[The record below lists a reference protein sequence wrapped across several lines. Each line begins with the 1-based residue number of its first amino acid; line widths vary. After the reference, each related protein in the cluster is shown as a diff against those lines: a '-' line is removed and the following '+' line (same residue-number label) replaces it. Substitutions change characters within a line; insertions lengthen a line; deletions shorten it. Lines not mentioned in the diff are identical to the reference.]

1 MPGLY
6 LSPDIPRICLTSISS
21 SSIHQGNQYVLSL
34 LIPSPSIALLL
45 YQLAIRPLGASFIIE
60 HAHLLPRP
68 STEQQVVS
76 SPTSCMLK
84 LINASSAVTRS
95 HKHNDRD
102 HAALADGTAEHE
114 DHLPRYFAKSGHA
127 DADPNKT
134 KKNGGGKG
142 NWYVLCIHRLCSSN
156 TASIQQPPR
165 RQRQPPTSPHLS
177 LDSTTNSHFSSSQ
190 GP

>member
-1 MPGLY
+1 
-6 LSPDIPRICLTSISS
+6 
-21 SSIHQGNQYVLSL
+21 
-34 LIPSPSIALLL
+34 
-45 YQLAIRPLGASFIIE
+45 
-60 HAHLLPRP
+60 
-68 STEQQVVS
+68 
-76 SPTSCMLK
+76 MLK

-142 NWYVLCIHRLCSSN
+142 NWYVLYIHCLRPSN
-156 TASIQQPPR
+156 ATSIPMPHLLSHSLPDVNVRPPLY
-165 RQRQPPTSPHLS
+165 PTSA
-177 LDSTTNSHFSSSQ
+177 
-190 GP
+190 

>member
-45 YQLAIRPLGASFIIE
+45 YQLAIRSLGVSFIIE

-142 NWYVLCIHRLCSSN
+142 NWYVFCIHCLRPSN
-156 TASIQQPPR
+156 ITSIPMPHLPSHSFPDVNVHPPLY
-165 RQRQPPTSPHLS
+165 PTSA
-177 LDSTTNSHFSSSQ
+177 
-190 GP
+190 